1 MPKRKAPIQTEREC
15 EIGSRVREARE
26 RLRYSQAVFA
36 RSLGLTPD
44 KLRFIESGRTPLRYG
59 IAWQLRDSFRISLD
73 WLSGDGTLAGKD
85 FLAWPSPNTA
95 SAADSA
101 YFSEVLDLVLA
112 AEKRAPDS
120 KSTFAL
126 PDGVAAWALKPEVQQ
141 GVDNFLSGKVPDS
154 PPGPGEFPQDV
165 SRRNFFR
172 EFLVGEITVLLGS
185 LTADSLLPFTDTVMP
200 AIRDIGKKF
209 PHLPL
214 DMAYRVGEEMEAQ
227 RLREAAPAPKPPP
240 KAPAEPP
247 VKPPL
252 PARRRRAPRA

>member
-1 MPKRKAPIQTEREC
+1 VPKRKAPIQTEREC

-85 FLAWPSPNTA
+85 HLHWPNPNTA
-95 SAADSA
+95 SAADSS

-112 AEKRAPDS
+112 AEKRALKS
-120 KSTFAL
+120 KSPF
-126 PDGVAAWALKPEVQQ
+126 PFPEGAAKWDLKPEVQQ
-141 GVDNFLSGKVPDS
+141 AIDNFLSGKVPDS
-154 PPGPGEFPQDV
+154 PPSPGEFPQDI

-172 EFLVGEITVLLGS
+172 ECLVRQITGLLES
-185 LTADSLLPFTDTVMP
+185 LTADSLLPFADSVTP

-209 PHLPL
+209 PHLPVE
-214 DMAYRVGEEMEAQ
+214 MANHVGEEMEAQ
-227 RLREAAPAPKPPP
+227 RLREAVPAPKP
-240 KAPAEPP
+240 PAEPP

-252 PARRRRAPRA
+252 PVRRRRAPRA